1 MNISDIKEIF
11 IKENKV
17 FFASIELTQNCNF
30 KCKHCY
36 CGNKDKENLKIDS
49 FKRVIDKLYDI
60 GCLVISFTGGE
71 IFSYKDFIPLYLYG
85 KEKGFLIDLV
95 TNGSLI
101 NEEHIKLFKEFPP
114 HNIMITMYGTSK
126 EEYIDFT
133 SRDNYDNVIH
143 TLDLLKR
150 NSFNFA
156 IRTVVT
162 KTLKNSIETFKF
174 EEIAKKYKTVFRY
187 DPIIFPEISGER
199 TPLNE
204 RLSPVKIVDLEY
216 NNALRNNAWR
226 KIINEKKDFEWQC
239 RAGINSF
246 AIDFKGDA
254 HICGIYRDEPIS
266 ILDNDID
273 IVLRHL
279 KEVHEKHQD
288 IVMNNKCNKCSY
300 RFMCKWCPAYST
312 VYNNVIDEPIEYFC
326 ELAQERM
333 RKFGK

>member
-1 MNISDIKEIF
+1 M
-11 IKENKV
+11 
-17 FFASIELTQNCNF
+17 
-30 KCKHCY
+30 
-36 CGNKDKENLKIDS
+36 
-49 FKRVIDKLYDI
+49 
-60 GCLVISFTGGE
+60 
-71 IFSYKDFIPLYLYG
+71 YG
-85 KEKGFLIDLV
+85 KKKGFLIDLV

-204 RLSPVKIVDLEY
+204 RLSPVEIVDLEY
-216 NNALRNNAWR
+216 NNALRNNAWG
-226 KIINEKKDFEWQC
+226 K
-239 RAGINSF
+239 
-246 AIDFKGDA
+246 
-254 HICGIYRDEPIS
+254 
-266 ILDNDID
+266 
-273 IVLRHL
+273 
-279 KEVHEKHQD
+279 
-288 IVMNNKCNKCSY
+288 NN
-300 RFMCKWCPAYST
+300 
-312 VYNNVIDEPIEYFC
+312 
-326 ELAQERM
+326 
-333 RKFGK
+333 